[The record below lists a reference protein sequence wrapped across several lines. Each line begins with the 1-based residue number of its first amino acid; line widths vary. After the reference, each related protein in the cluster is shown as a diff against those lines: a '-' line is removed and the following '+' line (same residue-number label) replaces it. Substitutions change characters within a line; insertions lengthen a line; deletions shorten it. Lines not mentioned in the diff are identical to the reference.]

1 MADKVQLIKEEI
13 ERRIKNLSYLI
24 LNIGNTEDL
33 TKEEYCHCVEQ
44 ETLKSLLIFINSFQE
59 YPSPKFKIGNTI
71 RDKEGKTGAFTIT
84 DIKVEDKSLVYLGN
98 KRQKVSIW
106 CQDDYEIVNNDL
118 LVKENPASD
127 DLEEEIKRYIN
138 EDVIVTNEDVVIS
151 KHHEFHNF
159 YVENLAEVA
168 RHFAEW
174 QKQKDLEDIFKSD
187 MTMPNKFYE
196 KGKADAMK
204 EMKETLQTEYEK
216 GRFDAMQAFLEKAC
230 EWLNENQDI
239 YFGTSCIYR
248 KELFEDF
255 KKHMQDEM

>member
-1 MADKVQLIKEEI
+1 MPAKVQLIKEEI

-33 TKEEYCHCVEQ
+33 TKEEYCHYVEQ

-127 DLEEEIKRYIN
+127 DLEEEFNRFLDEEEGVPRMWHSDEQMEWGMDI
-138 EDVIVTNEDVVIS
+138 
-151 KHHEFHNF
+151 
-159 YVENLAEVA
+159 A

-174 QKQKDLEDIFKSD
+174 QKQQMIERACKWLRKTQPREILPDSTIERFKI
-187 MTMPNKFYE
+187 
-196 KGKADAMK
+196 AMM
-204 EMKETLQTEYEK
+204 EE
-216 GRFDAMQAFLEKAC
+216 
-230 EWLNENQDI
+230 
-239 YFGTSCIYR
+239 
-248 KELFEDF
+248 
-255 KKHMQDEM
+255 